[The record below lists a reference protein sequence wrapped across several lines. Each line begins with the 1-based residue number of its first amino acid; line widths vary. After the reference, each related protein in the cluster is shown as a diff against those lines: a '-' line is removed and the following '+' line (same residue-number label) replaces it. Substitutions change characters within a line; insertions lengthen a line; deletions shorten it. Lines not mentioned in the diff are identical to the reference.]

1 MPGLSLMIPNTRKQL
16 TIFYSTMI
24 GLILLLMAVSFYFVL
39 SDVVHRDERHNLESA
54 GQKAVAEWLKQS
66 LPTQDAEEIREQHE
80 TDSKRMEWEYLQ
92 SDQFAVVTGP
102 AWTISAH
109 SPEGNNPLLT
119 PAFQQQLDS
128 YGDKDYLH
136 LGRASGGNQRVYAVL
151 RVMTGDADNHILL
164 IGEDVTKQ
172 EHLLKEM
179 KLLLIAITVLLLAA
193 ATVLGYVL
201 AGHAMLPINQA
212 FTRQQKFTAYA
223 SHELRTPLSVLQL
236 SVDILEEER
245 HKLSPVH
252 QTVLQDMKE
261 EIARM
266 TTLTGQ
272 LLTLARN
279 DSPLQPMRQEAFD
292 LQHSLSFAAARM
304 QLMANEKNIH
314 LQLNLGNPVEAFTC
328 TGDSEQIDQVLYI
341 LLDNAIKYSAEG
353 GTVTLG
359 ITRNDNDTLILS
371 VQDTGCGI
379 PEEDIPHLFERF
391 YRVDQARTR
400 EHGGTGLGLAIASEI
415 VSRHGGRILVTS
427 ALQRGSTFTVVL
439 PEAKRTP

>member
-1 MPGLSLMIPNTRKQL
+1 MIPNTRKQL
-16 TIFYSTMI
+16 TVFYSTMI
-24 GLILLLMAVSFYFVL
+24 GLILLIMAVSFYWVL

-54 GQKAVAEWLKQS
+54 GQKAVAEWLNQS
-66 LPTQDAEEIREQHE
+66 PHPQDAEEVREQHQAN
-80 TDSKRMEWEYLQ
+80 SRRMEWEYLQ
-92 SDQFAVVTGP
+92 SDQFVVIAGP

-109 SPEGNNPLLT
+109 SSEGANPLLM
-119 PAFQQQLDS
+119 PSFQQQLDAYS
-128 YGDKDYLH
+128 DKSYLH
-136 LGRASGGNQRVYAVL
+136 LSSTSGNNQTVYAVL
-151 RVMTGDADNHILL
+151 RVATGDASSHTLL

-201 AGHAMLPINQA
+201 AGHAMLPVNHA
-212 FTRQQKFTAYA
+212 FTRQQKFTAFA

-279 DSPLQPMRQEAFD
+279 DSPLQSMRQEAFD
-292 LQHSLSFAAARM
+292 LQRSLSFAAARM

-314 LQLNLGNPVEAFTC
+314 LQLNLGNPLEAFTC
-328 TGDSEQIDQVLYI
+328 MGDSEQIDQVLYI

-359 ITRNDNDTLILS
+359 ITRNDNDTLSLS

-415 VSRHGGRILVTS
+415 VGRHGGRIMVTS
-427 ALQRGSTFTVVL
+427 VLQQGSTFTVIL
-439 PEAKRTP
+439 PEAKRTLR